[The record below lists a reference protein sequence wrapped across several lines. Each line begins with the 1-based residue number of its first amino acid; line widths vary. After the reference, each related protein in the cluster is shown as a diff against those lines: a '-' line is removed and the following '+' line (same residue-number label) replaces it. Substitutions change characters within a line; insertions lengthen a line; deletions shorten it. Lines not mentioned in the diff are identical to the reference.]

1 MTVIIVIFY
10 RFIGNFS
17 PILFGEKTVYVG
29 HASRVDCFLTS
40 SGINNNME
48 IVNLLY
54 DQYYNGSS
62 KVPTSE

>member
-1 MTVIIVIFY
+1 
-10 RFIGNFS
+10 
-17 PILFGEKTVYVG
+17 LFGKKTVYIG
-29 HASRVDCFLTS
+29 QAGRVDCFLTT